1 MCALVSSPGG
11 ITRSLQRALEVEAI
25 DLDQPTRVSGPTL
38 LLNPRR
44 LEIVLAAAAY
54 PGLHVR
60 SLSRLLLVP
69 LPSLRFHVEKLEGAG
84 LLQVRRGG
92 RRTSAFLPSLWA
104 ARDEPFLVA
113 WENPV
118 DRRVMHLVR
127 TSPGIPE
134 SALRRQIVPDAGV
147 VTRSLRRL
155 VRCGALRVRGAH
167 ERRCTPTAAWTRFER
182 SCRAGAGARLERF
195 LLILREQGLR
205 PMLEEASTERARIS
219 VDGPRFRLRFV
230 LPLNPLSRVE

>member
-1 MCALVSSPGG
+1 MCALVSLPGG
-11 ITRSLQRALEVEAI
+11 ITRSLQRALEVEAV
-25 DLDQPTRVSGPTL
+25 DLDQPARVSGPTL

-54 PGLHVR
+54 PGVHLR

-84 LLQVRRGG
+84 LLRVCRSG
-92 RRTSAFLPSLWA
+92 RRASLFLPSLWA

-127 TSPGIPE
+127 RAPGIPE

-147 VTRSLRRL
+147 VNRSLHRL
-155 VRCGALRVRGAH
+155 VGCGALRTRGVRD
-167 ERRCTPTAAWTRFER
+167 RRCAPTAAWTRFEKT
-182 SCRAGAGARLERF
+182 CRAGAGARLERF
-195 LLILREQGLR
+195 LGLLREQGLR

-219 VDGPRFRLRFV
+219 VDGPRFRIRFV
-230 LPLNPLSRVE
+230 LPLDPLSRSE